1 MHRLINK
8 KKIYFYIFSFLF
20 LSTISNQQFLKNIKQ
35 KFIINKIIVDSD
47 TEIIN
52 NVILS
57 KTKFLIDKNIFLIN
71 KKLLYEK
78 LNTLDFLENI
88 KITKNYPSTIKISAK
103 KTNLIAITYFD
114 QKKYYVGSNGF
125 FISFNKI
132 SYQDK
137 LPIIFGNFDIPQ
149 FFFLREKL
157 REQKID
163 YKKIIKYFYHKNNRW
178 DLYFENNIVI
188 KLPEKKIDK
197 ALNLFKQFSVN
208 NKINPNTIIDLR
220 IPKRLIVTNE

>member
-178 DLYFENNIVI
+178 DLYFENNTVI